1 MIAQNHTFF
10 KEKNYTFFSG
20 PGHGWLEVPLK
31 LAKLLDLIKEI
42 SVYSYYDAKKEILFL
57 EEDSDAGKFTLKFK
71 EFFKQDAKINFKNIE
86 NENFIR
92 NLGRTY

>member
-1 MIAQNHTFF
+1 MLQNHTFF
-10 KEKNYTFFSG
+10 KEKSYTFFSG

-31 LAKLLDLIKEI
+31 LAKLLELIKEI

-57 EEDSDAGKFTLKFK
+57 EEDCDAPKFNKKFL
-71 EFFKQDAKINFKNIE
+71 EFFKVEPKIDFKNIE

-92 NLGRTY
+92 NLGRI